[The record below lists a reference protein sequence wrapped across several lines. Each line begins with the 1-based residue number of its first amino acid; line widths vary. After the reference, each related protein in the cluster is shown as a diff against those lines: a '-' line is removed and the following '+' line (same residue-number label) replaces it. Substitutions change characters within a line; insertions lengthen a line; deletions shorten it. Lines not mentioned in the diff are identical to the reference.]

1 MLQVFESHAEHLGPD
16 LFMEFCVPY
25 LNQICDR
32 VKASLGND
40 AVPMVSQNKRPLV
53 LLPAAQRLR
62 LILVFFNYLLGRRLS
77 NILFL
82 LLGKVNIF
90 TQVPDLFLL
99 YDDYIPFNDPLI
111 FFENITIT

>member
-1 MLQVFESHAEHLGPD
+1 MQVKAGAQMLQVFESHAEHLGPD

-53 LLPAAQRLR
+53 LIPAAQRLE
-62 LILVFFNYLLGRRLS
+62 LIVVFVNYLLERRFS
-77 NILFL
+77 IILFL
-82 LLGKVNIF
+82 LFGKEGIF
-90 TQVPDLFLL
+90 THAPDLFLL
-99 YDDYIPFNDPLI
+99 NDD
-111 FFENITIT
+111 